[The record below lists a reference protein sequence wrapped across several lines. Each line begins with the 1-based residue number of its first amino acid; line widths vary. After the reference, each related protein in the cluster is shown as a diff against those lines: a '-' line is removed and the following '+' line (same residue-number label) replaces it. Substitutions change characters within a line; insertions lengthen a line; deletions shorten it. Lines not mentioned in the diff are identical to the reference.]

1 MRVNSLLG
9 ISLKTLKTWELSAP
23 ATEFFF
29 LLHQQVVGLCS
40 KVMYLLH
47 LLCDCNQ
54 PGWLNHL
61 YMLSQYHEKI
71 ILLSLENKLYYVEYS
86 TRYRK
91 MVSFYCLSEIRSTMS
106 ACVDGVLTMIATD

>member
-54 PGWLNHL
+54 SGLLNHL

-71 ILLSLENKLYYVEYS
+71 ILLSLENKLYYVEI
-86 TRYRK
+86 
-91 MVSFYCLSEIRSTMS
+91 FNPLSKDGFLLLLIRDQEYH
-106 ACVDGVLTMIATD
+106 VGVR

>member
-61 YMLSQYHEKI
+61 YMLSQYHEKM
-71 ILLSLENKLYYVEYS
+71 ILLSLENKLYYVEI
-86 TRYRK
+86 
-91 MVSFYCLSEIRSTMS
+91 FNPLSKDGFLLLLIRDQEYHVGMR
-106 ACVDGVLTMIATD
+106 